1 MSHGSHISADMLF
14 QDKIAEF
21 DQNIIPKAIK
31 QYLAV
36 FSEHEDMQ

>member
-1 MSHGSHISADMLF
+1 MF

-21 DQNIIPKAIK
+21 DQNIIPKVIK
-31 QYLAV
+31 AYLAT